1 MMMRKRGDENNNIMC
16 GGDYSPHL
24 KNSVV
29 TTKVRSQVEEL
40 VLDWTCPHLVHG
52 HLNQFGKRV
61 IVLLVIIPMKM
72 IPCIVT
78 VLGVEAR

>member
-29 TTKVRSQVEEL
+29 VTMKVRSQVEEL
-40 VLDWTCPHLVHG
+40 V
-52 HLNQFGKRV
+52 
-61 IVLLVIIPMKM
+61 
-72 IPCIVT
+72 
-78 VLGVEAR
+78 

>member
-16 GGDYSPHL
+16 GGDYSPPL

-40 VLDWTCPHLVHG
+40 V
-52 HLNQFGKRV
+52 
-61 IVLLVIIPMKM
+61 
-72 IPCIVT
+72 
-78 VLGVEAR
+78 